1 MFNYN
6 KDITMKS
13 KNINFNKDIT
23 IRSKNVMSFEY
34 DLDNDYVI
42 VKGIINLNE
51 LEKEQSIVALPE
63 KYIINDRATVLFW
76 KDGTKTIV
84 RRAKEDEYNKKIGF
98 LWAYFQ
104 KNSGLS
110 KTKANEYLDNL
121 IDDPGKIYRIKKGIY
136 FSDIYNDNVRLAYHN
151 ASEIAKSMEPT
162 K

>member
-1 MFNYN
+1 MF
-6 KDITMKS
+6 
-13 KNINFNKDIT
+13 NFNKDIT
-23 IRSKNVMSFEY
+23 IRSKNIMSFDY

-51 LEKEQSIVALPE
+51 LEKEQSFGALPE

-84 RRAKEDEYNKKIGF
+84 RRAKEDEYNKKLGF

-121 IDDPGKIYRIKKGIY
+121 TDDPSKIFKIYRKIDEKIDKKYMSNPFNDAIK
-136 FSDIYNDNVRLAYHN
+136 NAYDTI
-151 ASEIAKSMEPT
+151 SQIAKSMT
-162 K
+162 SKK

>member
-1 MFNYN
+1 MF
-6 KDITMKS
+6 
-13 KNINFNKDIT
+13 NFNKDIT
-23 IRSKNVMSFEY
+23 IKLKNIISF
-34 DLDNDYVI
+34 DYELGDANVI

-51 LEKEQSIVALPE
+51 LEKEQSIGALPE
-63 KYIINDRATVLFW
+63 NYIINDRATVLFW

-136 FSDIYNDNVRLAYHN
+136 FSDIYDDNVRLAYHN
-151 ASEIAKSMEPT
+151 ASKIAKSMEPT

>member
-1 MFNYN
+1 MF
-6 KDITMKS
+6 
-13 KNINFNKDIT
+13 NFNKDIT
-23 IRSKNVMSFEY
+23 IKLKNIIS
-34 DLDNDYVI
+34 LDYELGDANVI

-51 LEKEQSIVALPE
+51 LEKEQSIGALPE

-76 KDGTKTIV
+76 SDGTKTIV
-84 RRAKEDEYNKKIGF
+84 RRAKEDEYNKKLGF

-121 IDDPGKIYRIKKGIY
+121 IDDPGKIYRVKKGIY
-136 FSDIYNDNVRLAYHN
+136 FSDIYDDDVRLAYHN
-151 ASEIAKSMEPT
+151 ASQIAKSMEQT

>member
-1 MFNYN
+1 MF
-6 KDITMKS
+6 
-13 KNINFNKDIT
+13 NFNKDIT
-23 IRSKNVMSFEY
+23 IKLKNIIS
-34 DLDNDYVI
+34 LDYESGDDNVI

-51 LEKEQSIVALPE
+51 LEKEQSIGALPE

-76 KDGTKTIV
+76 SDGTKTIV
-84 RRAKEDEYNKKIGF
+84 RRAKEDEYNKKLGF

-121 IDDPGKIYRIKKGIY
+121 IDDPGKIYRVKKGIY
-136 FSDIYNDNVRLAYHN
+136 FSDIYDDDVRLAYHN
-151 ASEIAKSMEPT
+151 ASQIAKSMEQT

>member
-1 MFNYN
+1 MF
-6 KDITMKS
+6 
-13 KNINFNKDIT
+13 NFNKDIT
-23 IRSKNVMSFEY
+23 IKLKNIISF
-34 DLDNDYVI
+34 DYELGDANVI

-51 LEKEQSIVALPE
+51 LEKEQSIGALPE

-76 KDGTKTIV
+76 SDGTKTIV
-84 RRAKEDEYNKKIGF
+84 RRAKEDEYNKKLGF

-121 IDDPGKIYRIKKGIY
+121 IDDPGKIYRVKKGIY
-136 FSDIYNDNVRLAYHN
+136 FSDIYDDDVRLAYHN
-151 ASEIAKSMEPT
+151 ASQIAKSMEQT

>member
-1 MFNYN
+1 MF
-6 KDITMKS
+6 
-13 KNINFNKDIT
+13 NFNKDIT
-23 IRSKNVMSFEY
+23 IKLKNIISF
-34 DLDNDYVI
+34 DYELGDANVI

-51 LEKEQSIVALPE
+51 LEKEQSIGALPE
-63 KYIINDRATVLFW
+63 NYIINDRATVLFW

-136 FSDIYNDNVRLAYHN
+136 FSDIYNDNVRLTYHN